1 MRAADRSPPLWRS
14 YALSLAGW
22 YGFGVLLHWHEHTYW
37 MADEPLWPGIAIA
50 PAIEYGPY
58 GLLWPPLLHI
68 TARLPALAPRW
79 RTAWMI
85 VLPVLVATLVIAARF
100 LLRQLDTTPREGR
113 PGRPEAMFA
122 QMLDSIARAWVFQTF
137 LTAGIVGIAYAL
149 AQQRFSAAKTAQ
161 AAALREELLRAQL
174 GLLRARLQPHFLFN
188 ALHAVG
194 VVAQRDPREAERM
207 LALLGD
213 LLRSSLAPRDTDLVS
228 LRREVEL
235 LQPYLKLQH
244 IRFGDRLQL
253 RVDVAGAT
261 LAAAV
266 PDLLLQPLVEN
277 ALRHGIE
284 QRAGPATIELHAERS
299 GDRLRIRIRDDGR
312 GVAANAVEGVGLG
325 TTRERLRALFG
336 DTATLELTARPTGG
350 AEVRIDL
357 PWREVADG

>member
-1 MRAADRSPPLWRS
+1 MRSGDRATPLWRS
-14 YALSLAGW
+14 YVLSLAGW
-22 YGFGVLLHWHEHTYW
+22 FTFGVLLHWHEHTYW
-37 MADEPLWPGIAIA
+37 MADRPLWPGIAIE

-58 GLLWPPLLHI
+58 GLLWPPLLRI

-79 RTAWMI
+79 RTAWML
-85 VLPVLVATLVIAARF
+85 VLPVLVAILVIAARF

-113 PGRPEAMFA
+113 PGRPDGMLA
-122 QMLDSIARAWVFQTF
+122 QLLDGIARGWVFQTF

-149 AQQRFSAAKTAQ
+149 AQQRFSAAKAAQ
-161 AAALREELLRAQL
+161 AATLREELLRAHL

-213 LLRSSLAPRDTDLVS
+213 LLRSSLASRGTDVVS
-228 LRREVEL
+228 LRRELEL
-235 LQPYLKLQH
+235 LQPYLELQH
-244 IRFGDRLQL
+244 IRFGDRLQI
-253 RVDVAGAT
+253 RVDVANAALG
-261 LAAAV
+261 AAV

-284 QRAGPATIELHAERS
+284 RRAGPATIDVHAERDA
-299 GDRLRIRIRDDGR
+299 DRLRIRVGDDGC
-312 GVAANAVEGVGLG
+312 GVAVDAVEGVGLG

-336 DTATLELTARPTGG
+336 ETASLELTARPAGG

-357 PWREVADG
+357 PWREVTDA